1 VHEFYVSC
9 GLGSELLHQ
18 KLIMLQE
25 PGASVFRSVE
35 ASDAGRELVK
45 SYSFGHNEALAHL
58 AIDEI
63 CTNELY
69 DYFNWW
75 AESEEF
81 KY

>member
-1 VHEFYVSC
+1 MHEFYVSC

-45 SYSFGHNEALAHL
+45 SHSFGHNEALAHL
-58 AIDEI
+58 ANDET
-63 CTNELY
+63 CTKELY